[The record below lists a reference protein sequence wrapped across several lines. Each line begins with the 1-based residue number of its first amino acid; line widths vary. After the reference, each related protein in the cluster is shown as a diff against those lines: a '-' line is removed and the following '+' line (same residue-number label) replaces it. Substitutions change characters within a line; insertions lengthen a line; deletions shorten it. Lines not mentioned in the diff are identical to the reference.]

1 MHSFLLKKKWSQL
14 TRIYC
19 LCICISH
26 IFNALNR
33 LIPIKLIALR
43 SLWKQHVKLVMTWGF
58 FISVGIKCS
67 LMSRVIVIVIRGVMR
82 QFFQPGQKVQ
92 ENPSFFFLME
102 WGYQCRWF
110 GALIHPMQITRI
122 TSLPVKLESSFWKK
136 NITSNLIH
144 RVNVS
149 ITHNTNNLIYYY
161 CW

>member
-1 MHSFLLKKKWSQL
+1 MHSFLLKKWSQL

-58 FISVGIKCS
+58 FISVGIKCN
-67 LMSRVIVIVIRGVMR
+67 LMSRVIAIAIRGVMR

-92 ENPSFFFLME
+92 ENPSLFFLNGMRISVQMI
-102 WGYQCRWF
+102 WGFDPPNANNQKNLPSCPLFERKILHQTNPQNKHIYNTQYQ
-110 GALIHPMQITRI
+110 
-122 TSLPVKLESSFWKK
+122 
-136 NITSNLIH
+136 
-144 RVNVS
+144 
-149 ITHNTNNLIYYY
+149 
-161 CW
+161 